1 MRLLKS
7 NLRKADRE
15 PEMKHWSS
23 RDWVRFVLALSVGL
37 VMLGIV
43 LAVIL
48 HGRNFVYSEVSIAAL
63 AGVLGAMV
71 NGLLNSRKDCEE
83 ESDE

>member
-1 MRLLKS
+1 
-7 NLRKADRE
+7 
-15 PEMKHWSS
+15 MKNWGSK
-23 RDWVRFVLALSVGL
+23 DWVRFVLACSVGL

-71 NGLLNSRKDCEE
+71 NGLLNNRKECDEE
-83 ESDE
+83 KED

>member
-1 MRLLKS
+1 
-7 NLRKADRE
+7 
-15 PEMKHWSS
+15 MKRWNS

-43 LAVIL
+43 LAVIM
-48 HGRNFVYSEVSIAAL
+48 HGKNFVYSEVSIAAL

-71 NGLLNSRKDCEE
+71 NGLLTGRKDCEE
-83 ESDE
+83 ETDE